1 MNKCVAAALTIAI
14 TIGPASALDVGLGGK
29 VGSVGVSAGVS
40 VGSKGTS
47 VAGGASVEGV
57 GGASLGGSAKA
68 GVSVGSKGASVA
80 GGASVDGV
88 GGASLGGSV
97 SAGNGSLGAGLGV
110 SGNLG
115 GASGGLSTGTS
126 VGDHSS
132 GSGTAPGGSPGGP
145 AVGSGQVLSGSAG
158 ITPAIAKANAAR
170 ISAVLPRALRPS
182 EAGRGE
188 LALITKGYPYPLG
201 FLAPL
206 KAKPGTPQAVVR
218 ACRTAI
224 ASAATPLGAVR
235 VHAVSAGP
243 LRQER
248 RGALTARIEVRIHYA
263 RQGGIEVRRAR
274 VGCRLDAA
282 GRVIAVT

>member
-1 MNKCVAAALTIAI
+1 MNKYVAAALTIAI
-14 TIGPASALDVGLGGK
+14 AIGPASALDVGLGGK
-29 VGSVGVSAGVS
+29 VGGVGVS
-40 VGSKGTS
+40 
-47 VAGGASVEGV
+47 
-57 GGASLGGSAKA
+57 A

-88 GGASLGGSV
+88 GGASLGGSLG
-97 SAGNGSLGAGLGV
+97 AGKGSLGAGLGV

-115 GASGGLSTGTS
+115 GASGGLSTGVG
-126 VGDHSS
+126 VGDRSS
-132 GSGTAPGGSPGGP
+132 RSGTAPGGKPGNP
-145 AVGSGQVLSGSAG
+145 ALGSGQVASGSAG
-158 ITPAIAKANAAR
+158 ITPATAKAKAAR
-170 ISAVLPRALRPS
+170 QFAVLPRALRPS
-182 EAGRGE
+182 GTGRDA
-188 LALITKGYPYPLG
+188 LAPITNGYPLG

-206 KAKPGTPQAVVR
+206 EAKPGIPQAVVR

-243 LRQER
+243 LRQQR